1 MSDEEKN
8 EENSSG
14 NNDADIPDPDLNS
27 THALGED
34 EGGIKLKDDE

>member
-1 MSDEEKN
+1 MSDEEKMKKTAP
-8 EENSSG
+8 E
-14 NNDADIPDPDLNS
+14 IMMPIFPIRLNS